1 MAAGR
6 SIGTVFCEIDLD
18 SSRYLRSQKQL
29 LKDAT
34 STSLS
39 IEQNFKNLG
48 VRSSAEFDLMRAK
61 ISNSYNMIASNAK
74 ATANDILR
82 AEQAKNAQLKALN
95 EQQFGHHVGLLQNLK
110 SNYFQISTS
119 IAASIYAIQQ
129 VAAPF
134 VRIFEKG
141 FMAVETYG
149 QSVASLAAM
158 VVTFT
163 ERQEGV
169 SLSDQWKEALAY
181 STEMVPILE
190 NIAAKTLL
198 SGQETTA
205 LANAFARAGVFL
217 DASNAK
223 QMESFTRVSNA
234 LPLLTQGQE
243 IMRQINT
250 EIRAVMTGSNEAA
263 SMMLQTLKAVDPEIE
278 KNLKTWRAE
287 GTVMEHLGDLLSGFG
302 PATALLENQW
312 QAVKSTIDATVTQV
326 LRGGMKPAYDEII
339 TRTKDINAFLDEHR
353 GMVQGGIRIG
363 WMTIQDLAGTAK
375 GLVSGMLPMLSDMGK
390 GVGIVAYGWGG
401 VLAVLKP
408 VGAFLGNSVAITWE
422 LAKMI
427 GNSVVAIGAL
437 ATMQTDVAQVAWSE
451 AKRGFA
457 SVEKYSAA
465 NRDLL
470 VNGIA
475 DAVAGYGNRTTA
487 ALASDKA
494 VSNSAAA
501 SKQFQAKNI
510 NALAEEHKAGAKK
523 RETAEKQLE
532 AEIEKTIN
540 ERQKLTGN
548 LYVYK
553 AQEIERDLNRYR
565 EAGVAEVNIARLK
578 TEKIKN
584 LYEEVSKAWRES
596 MAKWDDATLKK
607 IEAPSVDYGVTQEM
621 LTAYSTLYSGI
632 VARSQEAAD
641 VQEALI
647 YEQGNKFYEVTQDE
661 VAIAQWEAEQLEKLF
676 VERAGYSNSWA
687 DGVKAGLI
695 KIKNEQ
701 TGWGATMIATTTATY
716 KSMADGFSSIFYDAV
731 TGDLKSIKEYT
742 DSIWKSIAKEFTN
755 EIGKMAS
762 KEIILLFKSQWTA
775 GGSDVL
781 KMVNSVLGI
790 ANTAISWLGSSS
802 TTTTTVPTVTD
813 GAVIAYQGGRIPFED
828 GGKVPGLA
836 RYSGDHPG
844 NDTVPGWL
852 SPEEVVIRRTAVTA
866 ETGPT
871 LDYINRFRRLPPG
884 IGLYN
889 GGSVAGTVTDQ
900 PGRGYWGFDDFLN
913 LMTVG
918 TYGGLT
924 GNYGDVGDL
933 WAWANFQG
941 VEFYKKAIE
950 GDFWDIM
957 DALFDPAT
965 GPGLT
970 KLLNLSGG
978 EINKVFPIV
987 GELVEIIAPVIGGII
1002 GGIVSAVGTVG
1013 VGSPAGI
1020 AGGAAA
1026 GSGIASKFNQET
1038 NKEALIKAA
1047 TTAAVSYVAASAGQY
1062 VSEAGGGM
1070 IGGKIANA
1078 AVGYATKYA
1087 INSLVGSVLP
1097 IDQVQSGQMTVSY
1110 AGSNAASILGGLSE
1124 RMNALATKDYTVS
1137 AKNGLDYVPYDGMIV
1152 KTHRGEAVITEEEN
1166 RERRSGAKNSKA
1178 GDTYNLNFYGPVY
1191 DKDGLARD
1199 LVPAI
1204 DKARK
1209 ARVHG

>member
-1 MAAGR
+1 MATGR
-6 SIGTVFCEIDLD
+6 SIGTVYAEIDLD

-61 ISNSYNMIASNAK
+61 ITNSYNMIASSAK
-74 ATANDILR
+74 ASANDILR

-134 VRIFEKG
+134 VRVFEKG

-163 ERQEGV
+163 ERQKGV
-169 SLSDQWKEALAY
+169 SLGDQWKEALAY

-234 LPLLTQGQE
+234 LPILTQGQE
-243 IMRQINT
+243 IMRQINS
-250 EIRAVMTGSNEAA
+250 EIRAVMTGANEAT

-278 KNLKTWRAE
+278 KNLRTWRAE

-312 QAVKSTIDATVTQV
+312 QAVKSTIDTTVTQV

-353 GMVQGGIRIG
+353 GMIQGGIRIG
-363 WMTIQDLAGTAK
+363 WMTIQDITGTAK
-375 GLVSGMLPMLSDMGK
+375 GFVSGMLPMLSDMGK
-390 GVGIVAYGWGG
+390 GIGVVAYGWSG

-437 ATMQTDVAQVAWSE
+437 ATMQTDVAKVAWDE
-451 AKRGFA
+451 AKKGFA
-457 SVEKYSAA
+457 NVEKYSAA

-470 VNGIA
+470 VNGLA
-475 DAVAGYGNRTTA
+475 DAVAGYGNRTA
-487 ALASDKA
+487 AAMASDKA
-494 VSNSAAA
+494 ISNSAAA
-501 SKQFQAKNI
+501 SRQYQAKSI
-510 NALAEEHKAGAKK
+510 DAVAEAQKAAAKK
-523 RETAEKQLE
+523 RESAEKQLE

-548 LYVYK
+548 LYAYK
-553 AQEIERDLNRYR
+553 AQEIERDLNKYR
-565 EAGVAEVNIARLK
+565 EAGVSEVNIARLK
-578 TEKIKN
+578 TEKLKN

-596 MAKWDDATLKK
+596 MAKWDEDTLKK
-607 IEAPSVDYGVTQEM
+607 MEGPTADLGVTQEM

-632 VARSQEAAD
+632 IARSQHAYD

-647 YEQGNKFYEVTQDE
+647 YEQGNKFYEVTKDE
-661 VAIAQWEAEQLEKLF
+661 VAVAQWEAEQLEKLF

-687 DGVKAGLI
+687 DGVRAGLI
-695 KIKNEQ
+695 KVKNEQ

-716 KSMADGFSSIFYDAV
+716 KSMADGFSNIFYDAV

-742 DSIWKSIAKEFTN
+742 DAIWKSIAKSFTD
-755 EIGKMAS
+755 EIGKMAA
-762 KEIILLFKSQWTA
+762 KEILLMFKSQWTP

-790 ANTAISWLGSSS
+790 AKTAIDWLGSGS
-802 TTTTTVPTVTD
+802 TTTTTTSVAQSYTELGYPA
-813 GAVIAYQGGRIPFED
+813 GWEGGRYPFED
-828 GGKVPGLA
+828 GGRVPGTA
-836 RYSGDHPG
+836 YYSGDHPG
-844 NDTVPGWL
+844 NDRVPAWL
-852 SPEEVVIRRTAVTA
+852 SPDEVVIRRSAVNT

-884 IGLYN
+884 VGLFN

-900 PGRGYWGFDDFLN
+900 PYRGYFGWDDVWNVLSGGAYGAVSGRWGDMEDIWSFLN
-913 LMTVG
+913 PGVVSAYKARTA
-918 TYGGLT
+918 
-924 GNYGDVGDL
+924 GD
-933 WAWANFQG
+933 
-941 VEFYKKAIE
+941 I
-950 GDFWDIM
+950 WDVI
-957 DALFDPAT
+957 DAVFDPVT

-970 KLLNLSGG
+970 KLLNLTGG
-978 EINKVFPIV
+978 KINEVLPVV
-987 GELVEIIAPVIGGII
+987 GD
-1002 GGIVSAVGTVG
+1002 IVSAIAPMVGAIVG
-1013 VGSPAGI
+1013 GVYGGPAGA

-1026 GSGIASKFNQET
+1026 GSGFASKFNLET
-1038 NKEALIKAA
+1038 NEEAIKKAA
-1047 TTAAVSYVAASAGQY
+1047 ITAAVTYVASAAGKYASELGA
-1062 VSEAGGGM
+1062 
-1070 IGGKIANA
+1070 GKIGSKVVSSATSYA
-1078 AVGYATKYA
+1078 AKWVINEALGSA
-1087 INSLVGSVLP
+1087 IP
-1097 IDQVQSGQMTVSY
+1097 QDQVQSGQMTMSY
-1110 AGSNAASILGGLSE
+1110 EGTNAGPILQGLNQ
-1124 RMNALATKDYTVS
+1124 RMNALATREYAVS
-1137 AKNGLDYVPYDGMIV
+1137 ARDGLSYVPRDNYRISA
-1152 KTHRGEAVITEEEN
+1152 HEGEAVLTKEEA
-1166 RERRSGAKNSKA
+1166 REWRAGKSGGDVHLHFHVA
-1178 GDTYNLNFYGPVY
+1178 GDLL
-1191 DKDGLARD
+1191 DKDGFARTM
-1199 LVPAI
+1199 VPAI
-1204 DKARK
+1204 KKAIK
-1209 ARVHG
+1209 AGAH

>member
-1 MAAGR
+1 MATGR
-6 SIGTVFCEIDLD
+6 SIGTVYAEIDLD

-61 ISNSYNMIASNAK
+61 ITNSYNMIASSAK
-74 ATANDILR
+74 ATANDIIR

-134 VRIFEKG
+134 VRVFEKG

-163 ERQEGV
+163 ERQKGV
-169 SLSDQWKEALAY
+169 SLGDQWKEALAY

-234 LPLLTQGQE
+234 LPILTQGQE
-243 IMRQINT
+243 IMRQINS
-250 EIRAVMTGSNEAA
+250 EIRAVMTGANEAT

-278 KNLKTWRAE
+278 KHLKTWRAE

-312 QAVKSTIDATVTQV
+312 QAVKSTIDTTVTQV

-353 GMVQGGIRIG
+353 GMIQGGIRIG
-363 WMTIQDLAGTAK
+363 WMTIQDITGTAK
-375 GLVSGMLPMLSDMGK
+375 GFVSGMLPMLSDMGK
-390 GVGIVAYGWGG
+390 GIGVVAYGWSG

-437 ATMQTDVAQVAWSE
+437 ATMQTDVAKVAWDE
-451 AKRGFA
+451 AKKGFA
-457 SVEKYSAA
+457 NVEKYSAA

-470 VNGIA
+470 VNGLA
-475 DAVAGYGNRTTA
+475 DAVAGYGNRTAA

-501 SKQFQAKNI
+501 SRQYQAKSI
-510 NALAEEHKAGAKK
+510 DAVTEAQKAAAKK

-548 LYVYK
+548 LYAYK
-553 AQEIERDLNRYR
+553 AQEIERDLNKYR
-565 EAGVAEVNIARLK
+565 EAGVSEVNIARLK
-578 TEKIKN
+578 TEKLKN

-596 MAKWDDATLKK
+596 MAKWDEDTLKK
-607 IEAPSVDYGVTQEM
+607 MEGPTADLGVTQEM

-632 VARSQEAAD
+632 VARSQHAYD

-647 YEQGNKFYEVTQDE
+647 YEQGNKFYEVTKDE
-661 VAIAQWEAEQLEKLF
+661 VAVAQWEAEQLEKLYI
-676 VERAGYSNSWA
+676 ERAKYSTDWR
-687 DGVKAGLI
+687 DGMKAGFLEI
-695 KIKNEQ
+695 Q
-701 TGWGATMIATTTATY
+701 RDATTWGGAMQSLT
-716 KSMADGFSSIFYDAV
+716 KSTFTNMSSTFSTVFYDV
-731 TGDLKSIKEYT
+731 ITGKFEDIGDAFEKLGEGMLKNFTEILGKIAAEKIVMYFET
-742 DSIWKSIAKEFTN
+742 QWAKE
-755 EIGKMAS
+755 GAGVLGVLS
-762 KEIILLFKSQWTA
+762 KLMGISLNAGS
-775 GGSDVL
+775 GGSTV
-781 KMVNSVLGI
+781 
-790 ANTAISWLGSSS
+790 
-802 TTTTTVPTVTD
+802 TTTVDYTD
-813 GAVIAYQGGRIPFED
+813 MVQVEATGGMWTGGRVPFGDGGAVGGWPRY
-828 GGKVPGLA
+828 PGN
-836 RYSGDHPG
+836 HPG
-844 NDTVPGWL
+844 NDTVPAWL
-852 SPEEVVIRRTAVTA
+852 SPGEVVIRRTSVNPDTA
-866 ETGPT
+866 QI
-871 LDYINRFRRLPPG
+871 LDYINKTGQNPG
-884 IGLYN
+884 FYN
-889 GGSVAGTVTDQ
+889 GGSVAGMVTDQ
-900 PGRGYWGFDDFLN
+900 PGRGYWGWDDFASIFSGGLYDLFQGDMPFTQAYSSTAGNFLSQILFPGSFSQTLAAINKYMTTEGGTWESLAAAIDRWIDPGGVVDWSTRTSGEQMPESLRAIAPQVGAIIGSLIYPGYGTAAGYGIGAKIQGQAYRQSFQGAGISLAASQVSSSVNDYITGVTGDKLAGKAAGLIAGN
-913 LMTVG
+913 LMRMGLGAVAAATV
-918 TYGGLT
+918 TDAIISSNMKAEFTGL
-924 GNYGDVGDL
+924 GS
-933 WAWANFQG
+933 
-941 VEFYKKAIE
+941 
-950 GDFWDIM
+950 
-957 DALFDPAT
+957 
-965 GPGLT
+965 T
-970 KLLNLSGG
+970 K
-978 EINKVFPIV
+978 
-987 GELVEIIAPVIGGII
+987 
-1002 GGIVSAVGTVG
+1002 
-1013 VGSPAGI
+1013 GI
-1020 AGGAAA
+1020 A
-1026 GSGIASKFNQET
+1026 
-1038 NKEALIKAA
+1038 
-1047 TTAAVSYVAASAGQY
+1047 
-1062 VSEAGGGM
+1062 
-1070 IGGKIANA
+1070 
-1078 AVGYATKYA
+1078 
-1087 INSLVGSVLP
+1087 NSLSDLAGMVG
-1097 IDQVQSGQMTVSY
+1097 
-1110 AGSNAASILGGLSE
+1110 
-1124 RMNALATKDYTVS
+1124 KDYTVS

-1152 KTHRGEAVITEEEN
+1152 KTHRGEAVITAEEN
-1166 RERRSGAKNSKA
+1166 EERRSGGGGSTFHFNFTVE
-1178 GDTYNLNFYGPVY
+1178 GDSL
-1191 DKDGLARD
+1191 DHDGLARK
-1199 LVPAI
+1199 LIPALE
-1204 DKARK
+1204 KAVK
-1209 ARVHG
+1209 KYKVHA